1 MEAVATG
8 LLCYLSGLIGR
19 TISRRYTYEG
29 AAFAAVANIF
39 LLTLFIMA
47 AGPGS
52 GGHVRSPTAVDT
64 VGTLANQEPG
74 QSDDY
79 LRNNVGWFDWLLTR

>member
-19 TISRRYTYEG
+19 TIIRFYTDQG
-29 AAFAAVANIF
+29 AAYVAVANIF

-52 GGHVRSPTAVDT
+52 GGHVHSPTAVDT
-64 VGTLANQEPG
+64 AGTPANQEPG

-79 LRNNVGWFDWLLTR
+79 LRNNVDWFDWLLTR